1 MTWDICISR
10 NGNSHDTVLPWMLSG
25 DGDKKQYQ
33 DLSFLGCANGRGVG
47 RPELR
52 TVTHTVRALR
62 AGSMKAQFIMGQG
75 DMGIR

>member
-1 MTWDICISR
+1 
-10 NGNSHDTVLPWMLSG
+10 MLSG
-25 DGDKKQYQ
+25 GGGKKQYQ
-33 DLSFLGCANGRGVG
+33 GCLFLGCANGRGVG
-47 RPELR
+47 RPEMR